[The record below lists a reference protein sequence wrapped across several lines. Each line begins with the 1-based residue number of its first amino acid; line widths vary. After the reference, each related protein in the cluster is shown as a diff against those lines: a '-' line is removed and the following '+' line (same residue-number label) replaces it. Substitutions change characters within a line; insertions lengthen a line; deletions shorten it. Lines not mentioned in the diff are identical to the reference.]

1 MFISEIIFK
10 KLKKNYFDIFIS
22 KKHLKINYYHIF
34 KYP

>member
-10 KLKKNYFDIFIS
+10 KLKKYFDIFIS